1 MKILT
6 ILAVAALLVVRVHA
20 EAPSRKSI
28 NRLLEV
34 TQASK
39 LSATM
44 SDQMTQMMEG
54 SIGQAMG
61 GKDLSAAESQAAEKM
76 MKDLSAQ
83 IKDAVSFEHTRD
95 IYVQV
100 YSETFTQEEVD
111 GLIAFFSSPIG
122 QSYITKTPLI
132 AQRTSA
138 LMQERMGAIMQKL
151 EKSISDATS
160 QLEKSSDAAASP
172 NSN

>member
-6 ILAVAALLVVRVHA
+6 FVAVATLLAVRVHA
-20 EAPSRKSI
+20 EAPSRMSI

-39 LSATM
+39 LSAAM

-54 SIGQAMG
+54 SIGQATA
-61 GKDLSAAESQAAEKM
+61 GKDLSASESQAAQKM
-76 MKDLSAQ
+76 MTKLSAQ
-83 IKDAVSFEHTRD
+83 IKDAVSFDHTRD

-122 QSYITKTPLI
+122 QSYIAKTPLI

-138 LMQERMGAIMQKL
+138 LMQERMGAIMQQL
-151 EKSISDATS
+151 EKSVSDATS
-160 QLEKSSDAAASP
+160 QFEKSTDGSANP